1 MYMAMWLYEIATQ
14 IHFIVTIILSS
25 KAGKYYVEPIQDTF
39 CYEKAIFKM
48 NIRYGVAT
56 PNKLLVSTAFTAY
69 TAYTAYTA
77 IYGLSDS
84 TCWASGALWS

>member
-1 MYMAMWLYEIATQ
+1 
-14 IHFIVTIILSS
+14 
-25 KAGKYYVEPIQDTF
+25 
-39 CYEKAIFKM
+39 M